1 MTLRGLDR
9 NLAIGSALS
18 ILMGV
23 CDQLYLHS
31 ESTKN
36 DVFTI
41 NQVKRDYREVIGLF
55 LVAFKLVLLEWSES
69 KLYCKF
75 EFSVLKN
82 SHVCADI

>member
-1 MTLRGLDR
+1 MTQRGLDQ
-9 NLAIGSALS
+9 NLPTGSAFS
-18 ILMGV
+18 ILVGA

-55 LVAFKLVLLEWSES
+55 FVAFKLVLLEWSES
-69 KLYCKF
+69 KSDDGKF
-75 EFSVLKN
+75 GFSM
-82 SHVCADI
+82 